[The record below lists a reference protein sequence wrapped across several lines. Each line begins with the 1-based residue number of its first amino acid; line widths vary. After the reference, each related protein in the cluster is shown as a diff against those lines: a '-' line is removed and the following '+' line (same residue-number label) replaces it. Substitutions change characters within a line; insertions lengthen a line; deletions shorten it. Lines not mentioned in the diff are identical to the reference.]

1 MVCRL
6 TRPARCGNPT
16 GMLLTRDARGAFVI
30 APTPFLPGGALDLAS
45 ARGMV
50 EAFLRMGASGLT
62 ILGVM
67 GEAPKL
73 DAAEALDFTRAV
85 LDANAGQVPVVVGV
99 SAPGFAAMRS
109 LSQAVMEA
117 GASGV
122 MIAPAP
128 GLRGDEAVVAWLQEA
143 AAQVAPAPWC
153 LQDFP
158 LTTGVAITPAM
169 IARIAADPRLAMLK
183 AEDCPG
189 LDKISAIRALEAA
202 GAMPRLS
209 IMGGHYGL
217 FLPEELARGTDGVM
231 TGYAFPE
238 LLVAMTREG
247 MTDAIW
253 DRFEAHLPLIRA
265 DSQPGLG
272 LAIRK
277 YVLARRF
284 IIAHAAARAPA
295 PKLSDASRAEI
306 DHLLRRLA
314 RRDPIALDLS

>member
-85 LDANAGQVPVVVGV
+85 LEANAGQVPVVVGV

-128 GLRGDEAVVAWLQEA
+128 GLRGD
-143 AAQVAPAPWC
+143 
-153 LQDFP
+153 
-158 LTTGVAITPAM
+158 
-169 IARIAADPRLAMLK
+169 
-183 AEDCPG
+183 
-189 LDKISAIRALEAA
+189 
-202 GAMPRLS
+202 
-209 IMGGHYGL
+209 
-217 FLPEELARGTDGVM
+217 
-231 TGYAFPE
+231 
-238 LLVAMTREG
+238 
-247 MTDAIW
+247 
-253 DRFEAHLPLIRA
+253 
-265 DSQPGLG
+265 
-272 LAIRK
+272 
-277 YVLARRF
+277 
-284 IIAHAAARAPA
+284 
-295 PKLSDASRAEI
+295 
-306 DHLLRRLA
+306 
-314 RRDPIALDLS
+314 